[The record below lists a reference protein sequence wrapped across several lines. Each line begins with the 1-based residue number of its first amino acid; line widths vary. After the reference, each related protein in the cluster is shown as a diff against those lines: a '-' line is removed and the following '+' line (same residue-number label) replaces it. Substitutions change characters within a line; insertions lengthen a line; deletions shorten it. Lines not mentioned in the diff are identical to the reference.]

1 MNDVSFLMQYIDL
14 VTLGICLCV
23 GFAIKQAFTW
33 LDNKYIPLA
42 MLILGTIIA
51 IISHLGNI
59 NTSIILSGMI
69 SGLSSTGLYEMMRNL
84 FSESA
89 SNSTKKKE

>member
-23 GFAIKQAFTW
+23 GFAIKQAFNW

-51 IISHLGNI
+51 IITHLGNI

-69 SGLSSTGLYEMMRNL
+69 SGLSSTGFYEMLRNL
-84 FSESA
+84 LNGNSSD
-89 SNSTKKKE
+89 STKTSK